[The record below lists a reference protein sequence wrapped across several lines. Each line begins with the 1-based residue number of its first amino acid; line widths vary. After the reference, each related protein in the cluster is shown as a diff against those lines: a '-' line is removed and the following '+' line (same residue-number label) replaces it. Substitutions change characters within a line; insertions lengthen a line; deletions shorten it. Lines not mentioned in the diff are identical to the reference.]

1 MAKRVLPQ
9 EAAELLGQGWVYLD
23 VRSIPEFEAGHPA
36 GAANI
41 PLIHAQAGRRFPNAD
56 FQKVVE
62 ANFPRDSK
70 LVIGCQ
76 SGSRSAQAA
85 ALLEAAGYAQVVD
98 VRGGMGGERD
108 MFGKVAVVGWV
119 AAGLPVEQTARPG
132 QSYAELSKPKP

>member
-9 EAAELLGQGWVYLD
+9 EAAELLGQGWVYID
-23 VRSIPEFEAGHPA
+23 VRSIPEFEASHPA

-41 PLIHAQAGRRFPNAD
+41 PLLHAQAGRRFPNPE

-62 ANFPRDSK
+62 AHFPKDSK

-76 SGSRSAQAA
+76 SGGRSAQAA
-85 ALLEAAGYAQVVD
+85 ALLEAAGYTQIVD

-108 MFGKVAVVGWV
+108 MFGKVAVLGWV
-119 AAGLPVEQTARPG
+119 AAGLPVEQTAGPG
-132 QSYAELSKPKP
+132 KSYAELSKP